1 MIITID
7 GPSSSGKSTVAKLG
21 SKFYS
26 IVHIDSGS
34 IYREITLLAMDN
46 NLIHEKKVNINY
58 LSKCLEE
65 NKISFKKKEKN
76 IYKICINENLIEKR
90 IRTSEISNNVSI
102 VAAIKEVRDYVLKL
116 QRKIAKNQSV
126 VMDGRDIGSVVF
138 PNAKYKFFL
147 EASLKN
153 RSERRWNDLKKNEKN
168 ISLANVKKDLSIR
181 DILDTNR
188 EHSPLVVPK
197 NSIIINSD
205 NLSID
210 QVADK
215 IIKLIN

>member
-7 GPSSSGKSTVAKLG
+7 GPSSSGKSTVAKLV

-34 IYREITLLAMDN
+34 IYRAITLLAMDN
-46 NLIHEKKVNINY
+46 NLIHEKKVNIQS
-58 LSKCLEE
+58 LLKCLEE

-76 IYKICINENLIEKR
+76 IFKICINENFIEKR

-153 RSERRWNDLKKNEKN
+153 RSERRWNDLKRNEKN
-168 ISLANVKKDLSIR
+168 ISLANVRL
-181 DILDTNR
+181 
-188 EHSPLVVPK
+188 EHQGYPRH
-197 NSIIINSD
+197 
-205 NLSID
+205 
-210 QVADK
+210 
-215 IIKLIN
+215 

>member
-7 GPSSSGKSTVAKLG
+7 GPSSSGKSTVAKLI

-34 IYREITLLAMDN
+34 IYRAVTLLAIEN
-46 NLIHEKKVNINY
+46 NLIHEKKVNIEY
-58 LSKCLEE
+58 LLKCLEE
-65 NKISFKKKEKN
+65 HKISFRKKEKK
-76 IYKICINENLIEKR
+76 IFKICINDKFIDKS
-90 IRTSEISNNVSI
+90 IRTSQISNNVSI
-102 VAAIKEVRDYVLKL
+102 IAAIKEIRDYVLKL

-153 RSERRWNDLKKNEKN
+153 RSKRRWNELKKNEKD
-168 ISLANVKKDLSIR
+168 ISLANVKIDLNNR

-205 NLSID
+205 KLSVE
-210 QVADK
+210 QVVEK
-215 IIKLIN
+215 IIELIK

>member
-7 GPSSSGKSTVAKLG
+7 GPSSSGKSTVAKLV
-21 SKFYS
+21 SKFFS

-34 IYREITLLAMDN
+34 IYRAITLLAMDN

-58 LSKCLEE
+58 LLNCLEE

-76 IYKICINENLIEKR
+76 IYKICINDNLIEKR

-138 PNAKYKFFL
+138 PNAKFKFFL
-147 EASLKN
+147 EASLKY

-168 ISLANVKKDLSIR
+168 ISLANVKKDLSNR

-205 NLSID
+205 NLSTD

-215 IIKLIN
+215 IIKLIK

>member
-7 GPSSSGKSTVAKLG
+7 GPSSSGKSTVAKLV

-34 IYREITLLAMDN
+34 IYRAITLLAMDN
-46 NLIHEKKVNINY
+46 NLIHEKKVNIQS
-58 LSKCLEE
+58 LLKCLEE

-76 IYKICINENLIEKR
+76 IFKICINENFIEKR

-147 EASLKN
+147 DASLKN
-153 RSERRWNDLKKNEKN
+153 RSERRWNDLKKNEKE
-168 ISLANVKKDLSIR
+168 ISLANVKIDLSNR
-181 DILDTNR
+181 DIFDTNR

-205 NLSID
+205 NLSVD

-215 IIKLIN
+215 IIGLIK

>member
-1 MIITID
+1 
-7 GPSSSGKSTVAKLG
+7 
-21 SKFYS
+21 
-26 IVHIDSGS
+26 
-34 IYREITLLAMDN
+34 
-46 NLIHEKKVNINY
+46 
-58 LSKCLEE
+58 
-65 NKISFKKKEKN
+65 
-76 IYKICINENLIEKR
+76 
-90 IRTSEISNNVSI
+90 
-102 VAAIKEVRDYVLKL
+102 
-116 QRKIAKNQSV
+116 
-126 VMDGRDIGSVVF
+126 MDGRDIGSVVF

-205 NLSID
+205 NLSVD

>member
-1 MIITID
+1 M
-7 GPSSSGKSTVAKLG
+7 K
-21 SKFYS
+21 
-26 IVHIDSGS
+26 
-34 IYREITLLAMDN
+34 
-46 NLIHEKKVNINY
+46 KKVNIQY
-58 LSKCLEE
+58 LLKCLEE

-76 IYKICINENLIEKR
+76 IFKICINENFIEKR

-168 ISLANVKKDLSIR
+168 ISLANVKKDLSNR

-205 NLSID
+205 NLSTD

-215 IIKLIN
+215 IIKLIK

>member
-7 GPSSSGKSTVAKLG
+7 GPSSSGKSTVAKLV
-21 SKFYS
+21 SKFFS

-34 IYREITLLAMDN
+34 IYRAITLLAMDN

-58 LSKCLEE
+58 LLKCLEE

-138 PNAKYKFFL
+138 PNESFSNSTKALTYL
-147 EASLKN
+147 
-153 RSERRWNDLKKNEKN
+153 RSESK
-168 ISLANVKKDLSIR
+168 R
-181 DILDTNR
+181 DF
-188 EHSPLVVPK
+188 
-197 NSIIINSD
+197 
-205 NLSID
+205 
-210 QVADK
+210 
-215 IIKLIN
+215 

>member
-7 GPSSSGKSTVAKLG
+7 GPSSSGKSTVAKLV
-21 SKFYS
+21 SKFFS

-34 IYREITLLAMDN
+34 IYRAITLLAMDN
-46 NLIHEKKVNINY
+46 NLINEKKVNIQY
-58 LSKCLEE
+58 LLKCLEE

-76 IYKICINENLIEKR
+76 IFKICINENFIEKR

-147 EASLKN
+147 DASLKN
-153 RSERRWNDLKKNEKN
+153 RSERRWNDLKKNEKE
-168 ISLANVKKDLSIR
+168 ISLANVKIDLSNR

-205 NLSID
+205 NLSVD

-215 IIKLIN
+215 IIGLIK

>member
-7 GPSSSGKSTVAKLG
+7 GPSSSGKSTVAKLV

-34 IYREITLLAMDN
+34 IYRAITLLAMDN
-46 NLIHEKKVNINY
+46 NLIHEKKVNIQS
-58 LSKCLEE
+58 LLKCLEE

-76 IYKICINENLIEKR
+76 IFKICINENFIEKR

-153 RSERRWNDLKKNEKN
+153 RSERRWNDLKRNEKN

-188 EHSPLVVPK
+188 EHSPLLVPK

-205 NLSID
+205 NLSVD